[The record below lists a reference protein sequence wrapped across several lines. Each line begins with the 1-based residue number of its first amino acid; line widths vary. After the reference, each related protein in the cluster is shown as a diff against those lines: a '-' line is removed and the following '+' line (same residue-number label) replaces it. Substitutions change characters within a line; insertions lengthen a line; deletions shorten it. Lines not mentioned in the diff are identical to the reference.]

1 MASALEQ
8 LIQRADL
15 DGLVRHVDDTCAARD
30 WEHLV
35 EIRNDARAA
44 VNTGRQLWPIATLA
58 NYRLALWAPAPFA
71 VRALDD
77 TARTFMPGPVSE
89 ILAVHHSWQDL
100 EPLLEPGHDRGLC
113 AYERALRG
121 DIIAPNE
128 PDILDIPIALQP
140 WEPAYL
146 CVSYND
152 DGVVEEFPA
161 SPQWQEGFDV
171 EGIATTPLDE
181 SETIDAFRRM
191 MNAWTSQSNGTADLA
206 IVEGGPAEALGAL
219 GYAGIISELSP
230 MSCSEAWERLTWA
243 ASTGGAHGKRRGVA
257 TARSDVWWLF
267 AQIAGMTDD
276 WPCDAA
282 ECGEIALACEYYVFR
297 NDKTPTEGWGLHL
310 VIVDP
315 DEGLSVALRAHDSL

>member
-1 MASALEQ
+1 MATALEQ
-8 LIQRADL
+8 LIHRADL

-58 NYRLALWAPAPFA
+58 NYRLALWAPAHFA
-71 VRALDD
+71 VRALED

-89 ILAVHHSWQDL
+89 ILAVHHNWEDL
-100 EPLLEPGHDRGLC
+100 EPLLESGHDRGVF

-121 DIIAPNE
+121 DIIDAHE
-128 PDILDIPIALQP
+128 PEILDVPIALQL
-140 WEPAYL
+140 WEPSYHY
-146 CVSYND
+146 VSYND
-152 DGVVEEFPA
+152 DGVVEEFPVFGRWNEA
-161 SPQWQEGFDV
+161 IV
-171 EGIATTPLDE
+171 LEGIESASLDE
-181 SETIDAFRRM
+181 TDTIDAFRNM
-191 MNAWTSQSNGTADLA
+191 MNAWTTQSNGTADLV
-206 IVEGGPAEALGAL
+206 IVEASPAHALGAL
-219 GYAGIISELSP
+219 GYAGIETELSP
-230 MSCSEAWERLTWA
+230 ISCHEAWEALTWA
-243 ASTGGAHGKRRGVA
+243 ASSGGAHGKRRGVA

-267 AQIAGMTDD
+267 AHIAGLSDE
-276 WPCDAA
+276 WPCDRD
-282 ECGEIALACEYYVFR
+282 ECGEIAHACEYYAFR